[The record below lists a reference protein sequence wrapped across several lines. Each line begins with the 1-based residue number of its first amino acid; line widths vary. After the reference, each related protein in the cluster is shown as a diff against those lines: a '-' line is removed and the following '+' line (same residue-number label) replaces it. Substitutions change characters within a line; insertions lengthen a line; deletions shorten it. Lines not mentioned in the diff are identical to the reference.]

1 MSWIRQTRVAG
12 GRGPLGYRP
21 ANKED
26 SRGLAKLL
34 HASTDKEQELKA
46 LEEKIVNFYWKK
58 NRGCACVKRREKRC
72 FLCIL
77 LPHFKIKL
85 FSFNEHFSSTFKKG
99 SLLL

>member
-34 HASTDKEQELKA
+34 HASPDKEQELKA
-46 LEEKIVNFYWKK
+46 SEEKIVNFYWKK
-58 NRGCACVKRREKRC
+58 KLEGVRVKRREMRW
-72 FLCIL
+72 FLHIL
-77 LPHFKIKL
+77 LLCFKIKL
-85 FSFNEHFSSTFKKG
+85 LSFKKCFDF
-99 SLLL
+99 

>member
-34 HASTDKEQELKA
+34 HASPDKEQELKA
-46 LEEKIVNFYWKK
+46 SEEKIVNFYWKK
-58 NRGCACVKRREKRC
+58 NRGCACQEEG
-72 FLCIL
+72 
-77 LPHFKIKL
+77 
-85 FSFNEHFSSTFKKG
+85 NEVVSAYSAPPFQDKAAFF
-99 SLLL
+99 